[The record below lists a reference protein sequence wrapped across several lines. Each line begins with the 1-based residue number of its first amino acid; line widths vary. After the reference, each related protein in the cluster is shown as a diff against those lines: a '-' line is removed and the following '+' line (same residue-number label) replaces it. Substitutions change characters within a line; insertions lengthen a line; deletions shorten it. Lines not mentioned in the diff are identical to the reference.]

1 MIKWT
6 SGFFLAG
13 LLACAACHDEAPP
26 ATAASSG
33 DSTFEAISRDF
44 LKGYLDWRPQSGVA
58 LGFHQYDTL
67 VTDYTKGSM
76 AGEIT
81 RLMRFDS
88 LLSGLDTS
96 TLGVQDFK
104 DYRLLRL
111 GIKQELFN
119 FEDEKVYEKNPMTY
133 AQAVDINTY
142 VKRDFAPLAYR
153 VGCIIRVEYQFPAL
167 FGAAKAN
174 LKDSLAKPLI
184 DMAIEVAQGAEGFLK
199 GDLLVALKDVKN
211 DSLMKAF
218 KSANQGAIA
227 AIDDYVTYLKTVKL
241 PKANNDF
248 ALGDEN
254 YRKMLRYVEMV
265 DLSPDSILAIGM
277 KELKREQGVFQT
289 AAHVINPNKPAV
301 EVYKDVE
308 KEHPTAEGLIPETK
322 KHLEGIRQFLLD
334 HQICSMPSDVRI
346 QVKETP
352 LYARSTSTA
361 SCDVPGPFETKA
373 TEAYYYVTPVDARWT
388 PQQKEDWLAMFN
400 YYTTDV
406 VTIHE
411 AYPGHYTQFLHLNA
425 SKATEIEKIFA
436 SYAFVEGWA
445 HYTERMMLDE
455 GYGNNGDSVTAAKY
469 RLAQSGDALLRICRL
484 CNSIM
489 LHTKGISVDSATHFF
504 MANWYQGEKPSRLE
518 ALRGTFDPG
527 YLFYTL
533 GKLEI
538 LKLRDDYKAQEG
550 AGYSLKT
557 FNDAMMDNGMPPIR
571 LLRETLLKDKT
582 KWEEVLR

>member
-1 MIKWT
+1 MLKWIPC
-6 SGFFLAG
+6 L
-13 LLACAACHDEAPP
+13 LLPLACITACHQG
-26 ATAASSG
+26 ATIATPTG
-33 DSTFEAISRDF
+33 DSAFESLSRDF
-44 LKGYLDWRPQSGVA
+44 LKGYLDWRPQGAVA

-67 VTDYTKGSM
+67 VTDYTRPSM
-76 AGEIT
+76 DAEIARLT
-81 RLMRFDS
+81 RYDS
-88 LLSGLDTS
+88 LLAGVDTT
-96 TLGVQDFK
+96 TLSAQDGR
-104 DYRLLRL
+104 DCRLLRL
-111 GIKQELFN
+111 GIRQELFN
-119 FEDEKVYEKNPMTY
+119 FQDAKTYEKNPMTY

-142 VKRDFAPLAYR
+142 VKRDFAPLEYR
-153 VGCIIRVEYQFPAL
+153 VGCIIRVEHQFPAL

-174 LKDSLAKPLI
+174 LKDTLAKPLI
-184 DMAIEVAQGAEGFLK
+184 DMAIEVAEGAEGFLK

-211 DSLMKAF
+211 DSLIKAF
-218 KSANQGAIA
+218 KTANQEAIA
-227 AIDDYVTYLKTVKL
+227 AVDDYVHYLKTVKL
-241 PKANNDF
+241 PKANDNF
-248 ALGDEN
+248 ALGEDN
-254 YRKMLRYVEMV
+254 YRKMLRYVEMI
-265 DLSPDSILAIGM
+265 DLSPDSVLAIGM

-289 AAHVINPNKPAV
+289 AAHTINPNKAPV

-308 KEHPTAEGLIPETK
+308 KEHPTADSLIPDTK

-373 TEAYYYVTPVDARWT
+373 TEAYYYVTPVDSRWT

-425 SKATEIEKIFA
+425 SKATEVEKIFA
-436 SYAFVEGWA
+436 SYAYVEGWA

-489 LHTKGISVDSATHFF
+489 LHCHGITVDSATHFF
-504 MANWYQGEKPSRLE
+504 MDNWYQGEKPSRLE

-538 LKLRDDYKAQEG
+538 LKLREDYRQQEG
-550 AGYSLKT
+550 AGYTLKS

-571 LLRETLLKDKT
+571 LLREILLKDKS
-582 KWEEVLR
+582 KWEDVL